1 MWPILVVLCFPPL
14 QLSSKIFLM
23 PEVPSSIE
31 LLRVRLVA
39 SLYLAIDLWA
49 SGRDVAVRNAEI
61 RKMPSELWS
70 ERRVVIRLDF
80 LDGEGKMLTNF
91 PEEVDGSL
99 GFVVVVDAQNAKP
112 RSFINRCE
120 LIKALTSSSNTRN
133 ELHIELD
140 GAARNL

>member
-1 MWPILVVLCFPPL
+1 MWPILVVFCFPPL

-99 GFVVVVDAQNAKP
+99 GVVVVVDA
-112 RSFINRCE
+112 
-120 LIKALTSSSNTRN
+120 
-133 ELHIELD
+133 
-140 GAARNL
+140 

>member
-1 MWPILVVLCFPPL
+1 
-14 QLSSKIFLM
+14 M

-99 GFVVVVDAQNAKP
+99 GVVVVVDAQNAKP